1 MENTA
6 SIAALISTLTAQ
18 EAQQS
23 NHSRTELDSHANIV
37 VIGSESFI
45 FESTARTCS
54 VTLFHPKLGV
64 SSKVPIVDGAICY
77 DCPYSGESYIL
88 IIRNALYLP
97 HLRNNLIAP
106 FIMRSASVTIN
117 ERPKIHCDDPTVDNY
132 CAKFDDSDLRIPLKL
147 NGIFSYFQSR
157 KPTIEE
163 LHELPKLFLTP
174 DADDW
179 NPHSHTFGDNE
190 ESMFDF
196 NGEMA
201 DKGRRKDEICIF
213 EQDEIPE
220 LSSVSI
226 EEWESNIDA
235 NILSAHVAP
244 AIPSAINDPI
254 LEFADT
260 LNVREEVSKVAAS
273 IGNCNLSQSI
283 STRITLKTP

>member
-97 HLRNNLIAP
+97 YLRNNLIAP
-106 FIMRSASVTIN
+106 FIMRSAGVIID

-132 CAKFDDSDLRIPLKL
+132 YVKFNDSDLRIPLKL
-147 NGIFSYFQSR
+147 NGIFSYFQ
-157 KPTIEE
+157 
-163 LHELPKLFLTP
+163 
-174 DADDW
+174 
-179 NPHSHTFGDNE
+179 
-190 ESMFDF
+190 
-196 NGEMA
+196 
-201 DKGRRKDEICIF
+201 
-213 EQDEIPE
+213 
-220 LSSVSI
+220 
-226 EEWESNIDA
+226 
-235 NILSAHVAP
+235 
-244 AIPSAINDPI
+244 
-254 LEFADT
+254 
-260 LNVREEVSKVAAS
+260 
-273 IGNCNLSQSI
+273 
-283 STRITLKTP
+283 